1 MTIRTTST
9 GRAVATAA
17 AIALGAA
24 GAALCQDTS
33 GVKGKFRGPHITTL
47 ATERYVPQTY
57 YTAIPAT
64 PPSTPQPLVT
74 AAPVPAPGGGPG
86 GPVSADPLKAPDDPP
101 VTDQST
107 ARWSNYWETHKWE
120 IVPRPA
126 AAGPALPEE
135 PWKNPV
141 LQSLLQGLF
150 DPDPVVAGA
159 AALGLG
165 RTRDPRYEPLLRQA
179 ASGRW
184 GRGSQAGGHGGDDV
198 LRGTA
203 ILALGLSGSPE
214 GARRLADLVREIE
227 KPAEEPPG
235 GPAPGKPAE
244 PSGEAQEAAELR
256 AALATVG
263 LGLVG
268 LPSDTELL
276 REKAGQ
282 QTASPAL
289 RVGALLGLS
298 QSVDPRGAEEIHAIG
313 FAPLWHPTFR
323 GIATALLGRA
333 PTEGPSGASRKT
345 EDGRDVPLTWTD
357 ILVEWSR
364 AFRGTRSVTVGA
376 ALALTRRARPADVGR
391 LADLVAESPDWAS
404 RGLLCIALARAAAGS
419 PESARALRILQK
431 EARSGSPIPIR
442 GFALFSMGLLKD
454 PAAVPDLVKVLKAPE
469 EDGEARGA
477 AAVALGLLGARESV
491 PALFEALAWTQGD
504 PGRGL
509 LGAWCAEGLGLV
521 GGADASGVLR
531 RVFEQN
537 REAWRGRAGDAP
549 SRADPHLRRGA
560 GTALAFLGDP
570 TVTGFVQ
577 DLRAEDE
584 FLGGGAASALAWAR
598 PAAAL
603 AELRR
608 AASTGKA
615 GHERGRALA
624 VLGHWR
630 RPSERPDI
638 LDIVSDLFP
647 FDAARPYDG
656 FVSLL
661 LDLL

>member
-1 MTIRTTST
+1 MAAEL
-9 GRAVATAA
+9 GRAVGAATVL
-17 AIALGAA
+17 ALGAA

-64 PPSTPQPLVT
+64 PPGTPQPLVT
-74 AAPVPAPGGGPG
+74 AAPVPGGAGGAGDPGPSGP
-86 GPVSADPLKAPDDPP
+86 SKLPDDPP
-101 VTDQST
+101 ITDQST

-120 IVPRPA
+120 ILPRPGPT
-126 AAGPALPEE
+126 GPALPDE

-165 RTRDPRYEPLLRQA
+165 RTRDPRYEPLLRRA
-179 ASGRW
+179 AA
-184 GRGSQAGGHGGDDV
+184 GRGAHGAHGGGGGDDV

-214 GARRLADLVREIE
+214 GGRRLAEIVGE
-227 KPAEEPPG
+227 IGKPAE
-235 GPAPGKPAE
+235 APTNPDPQKPVE
-244 PSGEAQEAAELR
+244 PSGEAQEAAEVR
-256 AALATVG
+256 AALAAVG
-263 LGLVG
+263 LGLIG

-282 QTASPAL
+282 QTAPPGL

-298 QSVDPRGAEEIHAIG
+298 QSIDPRAAQELHAIA
-313 FAPLWHPTFR
+313 FAPLWHPAVR
-323 GIATALLGRA
+323 GIATALLGRVQGD
-333 PTEGPSGASRKT
+333 GPGATRKT
-345 EDGRDVPLTWTD
+345 EDGREVPLTWTD
-357 ILVEWSR
+357 VLVEWSR

-376 ALALTRRARPADVGR
+376 ALGLTRRARPTDVGR
-391 LADLVAESPDWAS
+391 LAELIAESPDWAS
-404 RGLLCIALARAAAGS
+404 RGLLCVALAKAATGS
-419 PESARALRILQK
+419 PEAARALRILQK
-431 EARSGSPIPIR
+431 EARPAGPAPVR

-454 PAAVPDLVKVLKAPE
+454 PAAIPDLLKVLKAPE

-477 AAVALGLLGARESV
+477 AAVALGLLGAREAV
-491 PALFEALAWTQGD
+491 PALFEAVAWCQGD
-504 PGRGL
+504 PNRGIF
-509 LGAWCAEGLGLV
+509 GAWCAEGLGLV
-521 GGADASGVLR
+521 GGTDAAGVLR

-537 REAWRGRAGDAP
+537 RR
-549 SRADPHLRRGA
+549 SDPHLRRGA

-570 TVTGFVQ
+570 AIVGLVQ

-584 FLGGGAASALAWAR
+584 FLGGGAATALAWAR

-603 AELRR
+603 ADLRR
-608 AASTGKA
+608 AASTGKES
-615 GHERGRALA
+615 HERGRALA

-630 RPSERPDI
+630 RPSDRPDV
-638 LDIVSDLFP
+638 LDLVSDLFP

-656 FVSLL
+656 FLSLL